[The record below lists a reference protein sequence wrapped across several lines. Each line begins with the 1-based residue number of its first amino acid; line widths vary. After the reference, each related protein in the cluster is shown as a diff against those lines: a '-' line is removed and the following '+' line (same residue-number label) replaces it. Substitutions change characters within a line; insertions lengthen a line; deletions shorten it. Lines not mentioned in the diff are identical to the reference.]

1 METGFIL
8 FGAFSLSI
16 ILFAL
21 SFIYYGFKI
30 YIKSYTFNS
39 FVKLVLSYI
48 LFNSMW
54 LLLFYSMSLA
64 YGYPLS
70 LDSVVEILEIV
81 LVFFEFLLSFVI
93 LFYLL
98 RIEERGFDYKY
109 VKGIFISLAIY
120 LISFTYY
127 ILSKS
132 QISLYNSF
140 DIPIYILLIPI
151 FIVYTLKI
159 IYNRVIKNKR
169 IRYPILLLSL
179 PVIILLTETIINGIY
194 QSLHLIYNLL
204 IALFGFSI
212 FIFLLWLEK
221 WLTSDPKT
229 DSVNQSDNKYSILGT
244 VSKKISDRFNRETPI
259 KKSEYIL
266 NDEVRYAIKNNKCLD
281 LENRDLRELKFMLVC
296 ANQEAENLKD
306 ELNAAH
312 NWILT
317 GFTLMLVPFI
327 LILNSFFG
335 GLLNFQM
342 DLITKIPH
350 IESVLTR
357 ILSVFDISTQIF
369 IYIIFIYILFF
380 ILMTFPL
387 VNSPNS
393 KVNSLIKKR
402 KITSVLYEMSLLI
415 FFVIL
420 VLKWLLSIKL
430 DLTDSTFVIN
440 LLTGSVGLMFHTI
453 GSLMI
458 SLNRKNI
465 TNANKIIL
473 DLNNRI
479 IFYEEK

>member
-1 METGFIL
+1 
-8 FGAFSLSI
+8 
-16 ILFAL
+16 
-21 SFIYYGFKI
+21 
-30 YIKSYTFNS
+30 
-39 FVKLVLSYI
+39 
-48 LFNSMW
+48 
-54 LLLFYSMSLA
+54 
-64 YGYPLS
+64 
-70 LDSVVEILEIV
+70 
-81 LVFFEFLLSFVI
+81 
-93 LFYLL
+93 
-98 RIEERGFDYKY
+98 
-109 VKGIFISLAIY
+109 
-120 LISFTYY
+120 
-127 ILSKS
+127 
-132 QISLYNSF
+132 
-140 DIPIYILLIPI
+140 
-151 FIVYTLKI
+151 
-159 IYNRVIKNKR
+159 
-169 IRYPILLLSL
+169 
-179 PVIILLTETIINGIY
+179 
-194 QSLHLIYNLL
+194 
-204 IALFGFSI
+204 
-212 FIFLLWLEK
+212 
-221 WLTSDPKT
+221 
-229 DSVNQSDNKYSILGT
+229 
-244 VSKKISDRFNRETPI
+244 
-259 KKSEYIL
+259 
-266 NDEVRYAIKNNKCLD
+266 
-281 LENRDLRELKFMLVC
+281 MLVC

-473 DLNNRI
+473 DFENRLGHKLNDSQI
-479 IFYEEK
+479 IYLRAQLIEKNELILSEPEPFINISEHASSSVNLTVRVWTNTENYWNVYFYLIEEAKLKFDEEKISIPYPQMDLHIKEK